1 MSNVSPKGA
10 GLVTLRSVVMS
21 YLNRKQ
27 DYSLKSYKRYVQI
40 LIEGYGELNLWHLGF
55 GMEVVYLHMT
65 AAKTV
70 ALPSDFITYQ
80 KIGIPINGKL
90 RVLTNKENILLPRT
104 FDTGEAVGNTDS
116 GDDEG
121 NTDILFFQSHF
132 RGGVFTAGLYG
143 LTGGIDDCYYRVDWE
158 NRQIVFSGETPRSE
172 IVLEYFSN
180 GLKPDGSSL
189 IPREAVPAL
198 RSYLDFVVTENDPRA
213 AYNEKERKK
222 TLWEEEVSALRH
234 FELSFTSEEF
244 RRAIY
249 SSARQSI
256 KR

>member
-1 MSNVSPKGA
+1 MSNVAPKSNA
-10 GLVTLRSVVMS
+10 LVTLRYVTMS
-21 YLNRKQ
+21 YLNRKGIY
-27 DYSLKSYKRYVQI
+27 DMKNFKRYIQI
-40 LIEGYGELNLWHLGF
+40 GIEGYGELNLWHIGLGL
-55 GMEVVYLHMT
+55 EVVYLHMT

-70 ALPSDFITYQ
+70 ALPSDFVNYQ
-80 KIGIPINGKL
+80 KIGIPVNGKL
-90 RVLTNKENILLPRT
+90 RVLTNKESILLPRL
-104 FDTGEAVGNTDS
+104 FDTGETVGNTDS

-121 NTDILFFQSHF
+121 NTDILFFSNHF
-132 RGGVFTAGLYG
+132 RSGSFVGGLYG
-143 LTGGIDDCYYRVDWE
+143 LTGGIDDCYYRIDWE

-198 RSYLDFVVTENDPRA
+198 RSYLDWVVTENDPRA

-222 TLWEEEVSALRH
+222 TIWEEEVSALRH